1 MKMRKIDL
9 TPFTI
14 EVVVSDRDSA
24 GGTQFRTIVQQY
36 PFISNVVEI
45 TLSAKNQVTARQL
58 LERNMVCQK
67 LIESER
73 AGQFEL
79 LLLETEYEP
88 LKTSVENFV
97 GLGKQDLEMVKRILN
112 APQVEEINKG
122 GE

>member
-67 LIESER
+67 LIEAER
-73 AGQFEL
+73 AGQTEL
-79 LLLETEYEP
+79 LLLDTEYES

-112 APQVEEINKG
+112 APQVEEANKG